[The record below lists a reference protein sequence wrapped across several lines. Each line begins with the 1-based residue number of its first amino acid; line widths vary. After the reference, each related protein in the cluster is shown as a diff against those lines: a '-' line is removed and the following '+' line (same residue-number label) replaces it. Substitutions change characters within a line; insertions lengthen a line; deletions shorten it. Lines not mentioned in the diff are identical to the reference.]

1 MSQQL
6 KYPFSVG
13 TRKAA
18 QKLARDLRILISFV
32 ESRTNTYIIEAAEKR
47 VLAALDQSEIPL
59 VHTGEPGD
67 VLIYPTA
74 RLIVE
79 KIGDP
84 RLREYQAEAESKA
97 VNKHLGKEKEGF
109 VTNLCQSAFGWHVE
123 SAGTIRE
130 RAKLPIQL
138 RTFEFKLRYEDFL
151 EVAPAFHQSPWKL
164 INRYVDKGWVPVQR
178 LELNRLVSGKFKL
191 LILHSTLDVPTLPQR
206 LTESVQR
213 VETDLRGK
221 IRTTT
226 PVKLTG
232 DAVSAFPPCISNMH
246 DDATQGKNLS
256 HEARFALASFLLKIG
271 MSEEEVLGVFKA
283 APDFVRGLAEYQ
295 VKHIASKAAGE
306 GYTPPGCSKLQGNSL
321 CPVYLGTAKDPL
333 CQYVQH
339 PLAFY
344 QTRAWEVSKG
354 IDNHSWYATKKR
366 KRQSL

>member
-6 KYPFSVG
+6 KYPFSVV

-18 QKLARDLRILISFV
+18 QKLARDLRSLVSFV
-32 ESRTNTYIIEAAEKR
+32 ESGTNTYIIEAAEKR
-47 VLAALDQSEIPL
+47 VIAALDQSEIPL
-59 VHTGEPGD
+59 VHTGPGD
-67 VLIYPTA
+67 MLIYPTA

-97 VNKHLGKEKEGF
+97 VNKHLGKEKEDF
-109 VTNLCQSAFGWHVE
+109 VVHLCHSAFGWHVE
-123 SAGTIRE
+123 STGTIVE

-151 EVAPAFHQSPWKL
+151 EVAPEFHQSPWKL

-191 LILHSTLDVPTLPQR
+191 LILYSTLDVPTLPQR

-221 IRTTT
+221 IRTTK

-232 DAVSAFPPCISNMH
+232 GTVSAFPPCISNMH
-246 DDATQGKNLS
+246 DDARGGSSWCVQGC
-256 HEARFALASFLLKIG
+256 ARLRQRSCG
-271 MSEEEVLGVFKA
+271 VPSETHRFK
-283 APDFVRGLAEYQ
+283 
-295 VKHIASKAAGE
+295 
-306 GYTPPGCSKLQGNSL
+306 GCG
-321 CPVYLGTAKDPL
+321 
-333 CQYVQH
+333 
-339 PLAFY
+339 
-344 QTRAWEVSKG
+344 
-354 IDNHSWYATKKR
+354 
-366 KRQSL
+366 